1 MRRNGGIYR
10 EFGADMAI
18 SMRHISAI
26 LALIGRCF
34 FGAIM
39 AITLRLFGA
48 LKSLLWR
55 FSALNSALIDRE
67 IGSKKSRPKCGD
79 LALASR
85 LKCANEAFNGR

>member
-55 FSALNSALIDRE
+55 FSALIDRE